1 MAGYRDKK
9 PYGER
14 VPTRTDTEKP
24 PAPSPIPCL
33 PYFPNLRRALGS
45 DAATVLFTYLET
57 YFPTPQ
63 DDELT
68 PIRSRTFEIHLQ
80 SASIAIQQS
89 RRTLRVAFSVIA
101 KWFDSEDDRFT
112 AARVAREF
120 LIQRFNS
127 PARTVFFSVV
137 GPRSFLGDA
146 IISVRRN
153 HHAVADLVRRF
164 NLPAF
169 DPAYRQGLPPAL
181 ILPSHVEERA
191 RLLRSASMISN
202 KKELADILI
211 SPSVLSGD
219 RRRVRY
225 GRLREAVERGL
236 AGEEALKAKQAKGFN
251 RKRGEKRPSPIV
263 SEAVDPEFRPSDGT
277 LLD

>member
-33 PYFPNLRRALGS
+33 PYFPVLRPELGS
-45 DAATVLFTYLET
+45 TPAVLLFTYLEI

-63 DDELT
+63 DPEIPLRG
-68 PIRSRTFEIHLQ
+68 RSFAFNLGVAGADLQ
-80 SASIAIQQS
+80 LS
-89 RRTLRVAFSVIA
+89 RRTLRTAFYLLSS
-101 KWFDSEDDRFT
+101 WFETEDSRFA
-112 AARVAREF
+112 AARAAREF
-120 LIQRFNS
+120 LPQRRNYYLRQS
-127 PARTVFFSVV
+127 LYSVV
-137 GPRSFLGDA
+137 GPKSLHTDVTY
-146 IISVRRN
+146 SVRRN
-153 HHAVADLVRRF
+153 HHAIQDLVRIHAIPTIARCELQA
-164 NLPAF
+164 LPYF
-169 DPAYRQGLPPAL
+169 ENVVHHT
-181 ILPSHVEERA
+181 IERA
-191 RLLRSASMISN
+191 RLLRSSPLVAQ
-202 KKELADILI
+202 KKALADILT

-236 AGEEALKAKQAKGFN
+236 AGEEALKAKQVKGFN